1 MHTLIIGAS
10 FSGLATAACL
20 SRKGLGYTVLE
31 KEDAVGAPWR
41 RHYERLHLH
50 TNKGVSNLPFFP
62 FGSGVPRY
70 PSRLQVIDYLER
82 YREHFNIQP
91 HFHTEALSI
100 RRSVSNWV
108 VETNRG
114 SLTSDFV
121 VMATGPFERPR
132 PLDFPGYSGRVLH
145 SSAYA
150 SGREFTGQR
159 VLVVGFGNSACE
171 IAIDLHEQGAHPSM
185 SVRSPVNVIP
195 RDILGIPVLELSLLL
210 RRLPPRVAD
219 LISAPLVRAYTGNLS
234 KLGLRKKDCG
244 PIEQIVREGKA
255 PVLDIGIIRLIRK
268 GHIGIRVGIDHIEG
282 TTIHFSDGTHD
293 DFDTIVAGTGFYSD
307 VPVKPFGE
315 NGMYQCGFWIS
326 PTGQIREIGLNARK
340 IAVDIAKRVR

>member
-20 SRKGLGYTVLE
+20 SRKGMAYTVLE

-50 TNKGVSNLPFFP
+50 TNKGVSNLPYFP

-82 YREHFNIQP
+82 YRQHFNIQP

-100 RRSVSNWV
+100 RRSDGRWV
-108 VETNRG
+108 VETNKG
-114 SLTSDFV
+114 NFTSDFV
-121 VMATGPFERPR
+121 VMATGPFGKPR
-132 PLDFPGYSGRVLH
+132 PLNFPGFPGRVLH

-150 SGREFTGQR
+150 SGREFAGQR

-195 RDILGIPVLELSLLL
+195 RDILGIPVLEFSLLL
-210 RRLPPRVAD
+210 RHLPPRMAD
-219 LISAPLVRAYTGNLS
+219 LISAPLVRAYIGNLS

-268 GHIGIRVGIDHIEG
+268 GHVPIRGGIDHIAG
-282 TTIHFSDGTHD
+282 PTIHFSEGAHD
-293 DFDTIVAGTGFYSD
+293 DFDAIVTGTGFSND
-307 VPVKPFGE
+307 VEVKPFGE
-315 NGMYQCGFWIS
+315 DGRYFCGYWIS
-326 PTGQIREIGLNARK
+326 PTGQIREIGLDARK
-340 IAVDIAKRVR
+340 ITGDIAKRVR